1 MTNWFKRMI
10 LGKKDGKKPKLKL
23 DLWFVGF
30 LAVLLWALGT
40 ILFRNYA
47 FQIPYFLTDWSF
59 WLRMATVVF
68 AIFVWVWLF
77 RIYIHS
83 ARQKQQTLIEVGK
96 RLERVE
102 DEVAPNHRLAALEEA
117 IDKLKKG
124 ELPK

>member
-1 MTNWFKRMI
+1 MRNWFKRVI
-10 LGKKDGKKPKLKL
+10 LGKKDGKRPKLKL

-47 FQIPYFLTDWSF
+47 FQIPYFLADWSF

-77 RIYIHS
+77 RIYIGY
-83 ARQKQQTLIEVGK
+83 ARQRQNTLIEIGK
-96 RLERVE
+96 RL
-102 DEVAPNHRLAALEEA
+102 DKIGKEVLPADKLAAYEEA
-117 IDKLKKG
+117 IEDLKRG
-124 ELPK
+124 DFPK